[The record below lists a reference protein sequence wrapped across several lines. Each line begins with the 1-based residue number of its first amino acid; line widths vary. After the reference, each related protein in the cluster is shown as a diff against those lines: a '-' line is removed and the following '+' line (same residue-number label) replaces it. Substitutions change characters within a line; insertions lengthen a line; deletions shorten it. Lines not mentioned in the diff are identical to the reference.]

1 MDSVRKNSRFIA
13 NMKKFWFNAE
23 KALAATFPEVLEAL
37 ANSIENTS
45 GLIIDNCINCI
56 DLSEKLCL
64 LLSHLRRISDFNT
77 FFAPLPQLRKSRH
90 FKNRE
95 LKY

>member
-37 ANSIENTS
+37 ANSIENMS
-45 GLIIDNCINCI
+45 GLIIDNCI

-95 LKY
+95 LK

>member
-1 MDSVRKNSRFIA
+1 MRKNSRFIA

-37 ANSIENTS
+37 ANSIENMS
-45 GLIIDNCINCI
+45 GLIIDNSINCNN
-56 DLSEKLCL
+56 LSEKLCL
-64 LLSHLRRISDFNT
+64 VLSHLRRISEFDT

-95 LKY
+95 LK

>member
-37 ANSIENTS
+37 ANSIENMS
-45 GLIIDNCINCI
+45 GLIIDNCI

-64 LLSHLRRISDFNT
+64 LLSHL
-77 FFAPLPQLRKSRH
+77 
-90 FKNRE
+90 
-95 LKY
+95 

>member
-1 MDSVRKNSRFIA
+1 MRKNSRFIA
-13 NMKKFWFNAE
+13 NMKKFWFNSE

-37 ANSIENTS
+37 ANSIENMS
-45 GLIIDNCINCI
+45 GLIIDNCI

-95 LKY
+95 LK